1 MAKKKQTRKKATP
14 KKAAPKKVAPKKAT
28 PKKLLTK
35 LYDSTS
41 VYTTHWIRDYEVS
54 KKFYS
59 EVLEFPVNL
68 EIPEAGWYEY
78 KLPVKGAMLGLS
90 QYHEGDFKTA
100 DSLNISIK
108 DVDQVKKALESKG
121 VKATEIVDLPDM
133 ISMTTI
139 QDPDENN
146 IYFIGPPRIKS
157 KED

>member
-1 MAKKKQTRKKATP
+1 MAKKKQTRKKP
-14 KKAAPKKVAPKKAT
+14 APKKAS
-28 PKKLLTK
+28 PKESLAK

-90 QYHEGDFKTA
+90 QYREGDFKIA

-108 DVDQVKKALESKG
+108 DVDKVKSALEAKG
-121 VKATEIVDLPDM
+121 IKTTEIVDIPDM
-133 ISMTTI
+133 ISMTTV

-146 IYFIGPPRIKS
+146 VYFIGPPRINS
-157 KED
+157 KKE